1 MQPPQLAVIVPCYN
15 EEQNIPY
22 IVEAFTAITAAYP
35 YLEVILV
42 NNGSTDNSQAVFNRH
57 ITSSSGIRVINVP
70 VNKGYGYGILAGLA
84 QAKAPV
90 LAWTHAD
97 LQTDPA
103 DVIKA
108 FEIYRQ
114 QHDERLLVKGRRTK
128 RRFTESFFTAGMQF
142 ITNAALRTR
151 LSDINAQPKLFS
163 RSFYE
168 SIVPDAPHDFSL
180 DLYFLYWAKRNGRI
194 ADFPVVFKPRLH
206 GEAKGGGSFKTR
218 IKLMKRT
225 FKYIFTL
232 RRQLKGRQQALVI

>member
-1 MQPPQLAVIVPCYN
+1 MPVPELSVVVPCYN
-15 EEQNIPY
+15 EEQNISY
-22 IVEAFTAITAAYP
+22 IVEAFTAITAAHP

-42 NNGSTDNSQAVFNRH
+42 NNGSTDNSQAVFERH
-57 ITSSSGIRVINVP
+57 IVPGGPIGVAHVP

-84 QAKAPV
+84 LAKAPV

-108 FEIYRQ
+108 FELYRQ
-114 QHDERLLVKGRRTK
+114 HNNPQMLVKGRRTK
-128 RRFTESFFTAGMQF
+128 RRFTEAFFTAGMQF
-142 ITNAALRTR
+142 ITNAALHTR

-168 SIVPDAPHDFSL
+168 RIVTNAPHDFSL

-194 ADFPVVFKPRLH
+194 ASFPVVFKPRLH

-218 IKLMKRT
+218 MKLMKRT

-232 RRQLKGRQQALVI
+232 RGQLKRQQQAQKI